1 MVYYVLGSNPPQ
13 TIMEGYFRRIWRKL
27 RVDKVS
33 QVNRGVFMVRFGNGE
48 NRGKAMEEGVQMFDK
63 TPVVVKP

>member
-1 MVYYVLGSNPPQ
+1 
-13 TIMEGYFRRIWRKL
+13 MEGYFRRIWRKL